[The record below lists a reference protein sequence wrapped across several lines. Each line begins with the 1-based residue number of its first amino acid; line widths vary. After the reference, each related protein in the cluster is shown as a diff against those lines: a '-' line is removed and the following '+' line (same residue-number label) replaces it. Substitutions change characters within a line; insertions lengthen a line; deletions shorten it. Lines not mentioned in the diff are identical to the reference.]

1 MGNILPRGA
10 DLGGDPLSK
19 SGVFVGTGG
28 SQDQL
33 CLDTQQSFHS
43 GRVWARERL
52 QVLKWRASGR
62 IKGETWAVKCR
73 QKPSPDRL
81 TCAVE

>member
-1 MGNILPRGA
+1 MGDILLRGT

-19 SGVFVGTGG
+19 SGVFVGTRG
-28 SQDQL
+28 SQDQP
-33 CLDTQQSFHS
+33 CLDTQQSLHS

-62 IKGETWAVKCR
+62 IKGDAGAVKCR